1 MRKRLVSFFLSLIL
15 FCWAAQGYCLDLSS
29 LKTKMLMGDYKAAL
43 AEGEKLIAKD
53 PHSPEL
59 YYLLGLCYLK
69 EGNYLRSSDIFE
81 IIIKEF
87 NGTTFKEEAQM
98 GLGDTYFLRG
108 DLQKA
113 EISYQDVIN
122 KNPESKL
129 KAQIYYRLSEVA
141 FKKGDSVLGQEY
153 LGKIK
158 NSSPYNLEVKQEL
171 PSLPNN
177 DSAFYYTVQV
187 GSFSKD
193 LNARN
198 VTEKLVSSGYPAFIE
213 EFQSAI
219 SKTYRVK
226 VGKFVTLKE
235 AEELSK
241 KLTQEGYPTKIC
253 P

>member
-1 MRKRLVSFFLSLIL
+1 MPKNVIKVILIVFFML
-15 FCWAAQGYCLDLSS
+15 FTIEGFCLDLTSI
-29 LKTKMLMGDYKAAL
+29 KTKMLMGDYKAAL
-43 AEGEKLIAKD
+43 NEGEKLIAKD

-69 EGNYLRSSDIFE
+69 EGNYLRASDIFE

-87 NGTTFKEEAQM
+87 SGTRFKEEAQM

-108 DLQKA
+108 DLSKA

-122 KNPESKL
+122 KNPDSKL
-129 KAQIYYRLSEVA
+129 KPQIYYRLSEVA

-153 LGKIK
+153 LAKIK
-158 NSSPYNLEVKQEL
+158 GISPYNLEVKQEL
-171 PSLPNN
+171 PSVAIKE
-177 DSAFYYTVQV
+177 SGFYYTVQV
-187 GSFSKD
+187 GSFSKE
-193 LNARN
+193 LNAN
-198 VTEKLVSSGYPAFIE
+198 NFTNKLVSSGYPAFIE
-213 EFQSAI
+213 ESESGG
-219 SKTYRVK
+219 SKVYRVK
-226 VGKFVTLKE
+226 VGKLATRNE